1 MTPQTFSRDGVI
13 LVFTKAP
20 VAGEVKTRLIPML
33 GAQGAARLHE
43 QLARH
48 CITQASAAALCPVQ
62 LWCTPDTAHPF
73 FIQCQKEFGVA
84 LHTQQGA
91 DLGARM
97 AHALST
103 ALNRV
108 SYAVIIGTDCP
119 DMTAHDLR
127 AALDALQQGYD
138 AVLGPAEDGGY
149 VLLGLRR
156 VALEL
161 FENIPWGTEQV
172 LNITHARLKRLQW
185 RCHELPARRDVD
197 RPQDLEHP
205 LVQNLLSS

>member
-1 MTPQTFSRDGVI
+1 MGMI
-13 LVFTKAP
+13 LIFAKAP
-20 VAGEVKTRLIPML
+20 VAGAVKTRLIPAL

-48 CITQASAAALCPVQ
+48 CIAQAVAAGLCPVQ
-62 LWCTPDTAHPF
+62 LWCAPDTAHPF
-73 FIQCQKEFGVA
+73 FMQCQKDYGVS

-97 AHALST
+97 AHALSA
-103 ALNRV
+103 ALG
-108 SYAVIIGTDCP
+108 SALPSAGYAVVIGADCP
-119 DMTAHDLR
+119 ALTAHDLS
-127 AALDALQQGYD
+127 AALRALEEDYD

-149 VLLGLRR
+149 VLLGLKR

-172 LNITHARLKRLQW
+172 LGLTRARLKQLQW
-185 RCHELPARRDVD
+185 RWHELPARRDVD
-197 RPQDLEHP
+197 RPQDIEHP
-205 LVQNLLSS
+205 LVQNLLHTS

>member
-1 MTPQTFSRDGVI
+1 MTQPTLFPGGVI
-13 LVFTKAP
+13 LIFAKAP
-20 VAGEVKTRLIPML
+20 VAGEVKTRLIPTL

-43 QLARH
+43 QLARR
-48 CITQASAAALCPVQ
+48 CIAQASAAALSPVQ
-62 LWCTPDTAHPF
+62 LWCAPDAAHPF
-73 FIQCQKEFGVA
+73 FMQCQKEFGVT
-84 LHTQQGA
+84 LHTQQGG

-103 ALNRV
+103 ALETA
-108 SYAVIIGTDCP
+108 SYTIIIGTDCP
-119 DMTAHDLR
+119 ALTAHDLR
-127 AALDALQQGYD
+127 EALAMLEQGYD

-156 VALEL
+156 VAPQP

-172 LNITHARLKRLQW
+172 LDLTRARLKQLQW
-185 RCHELPARRDVD
+185 RWHELPARRDID

-205 LVQNLLSS
+205 LIQNLLHS